1 MSRETIVALSTPPGR
16 GGIAIVRAS
25 GDDAAAIAE
34 QLSGRVPVPR
44 FAQFTAL
51 KSSAGELLDEGVMV
65 YYESPHSYTGDDL
78 VEFQIHGNPF
88 IVEQLIA
95 AITEHGAR
103 IARPG
108 EFTERAFLA
117 GKLDLNQAEA
127 VADLIAGQSQ
137 RAVRSAQRTLKGEF
151 GHAVAA
157 MIDAIHEA
165 RAALEAQIDFADDV
179 VAGDFAA
186 TEREARARL
195 TAALNTLLQRASSG
209 ASLAEGANIAIVG
222 APNVGKSSLLNR
234 FAASDRAIV
243 AATPGTTRDLIDC
256 DVLINDIPVRVVDT
270 AGLRQ
275 SPDEIEVEG
284 MRRARGAADVADLT
298 LLVTENQSPEP
309 RSSYIHELRAMT
321 SFEDYDAAAE
331 LLVIHNKIDQCDEAA
346 RSETWDGVRHVWVSA
361 LTGAGIAELGNVI
374 SISLGIEPTGENEIM
389 AHGRHLHALRK
400 TLDTLERIG
409 QSAAHGQLDLV
420 AEHYRHASRHLEAIS
435 GRYATEDMLGDI
447 FSRFCI
453 GK

>member
-16 GGIAIVRAS
+16 GGIAIVRTS

-44 FAQFTAL
+44 FAQFTAF
-51 KSSAGELLDEGVMV
+51 KSSTGELLDEGVMV

-186 TEREARARL
+186 SEREARARL
-195 TAALNTLLQRASSG
+195 TAALNRLLQRASSG

-243 AATPGTTRDLIDC
+243 AATAGTTRDLIDC

-298 LLVTENQSPEP
+298 LLVTENQS
-309 RSSYIHELRAMT
+309 
-321 SFEDYDAAAE
+321 
-331 LLVIHNKIDQCDEAA
+331 
-346 RSETWDGVRHVWVSA
+346 
-361 LTGAGIAELGNVI
+361 
-374 SISLGIEPTGENEIM
+374 
-389 AHGRHLHALRK
+389 
-400 TLDTLERIG
+400 
-409 QSAAHGQLDLV
+409 
-420 AEHYRHASRHLEAIS
+420 
-435 GRYATEDMLGDI
+435 
-447 FSRFCI
+447 
-453 GK
+453 